1 MNKVIKIII
10 AIIVLGF
17 LVWAVGTKSEPNEPG
32 ENTPIK
38 IGVIAPLTGPVADY
52 GEEVRKGVMAG
63 APASGVEFVFED
75 DKCDPKEAVSA
86 FKKLAEFDKMQF
98 IIGPA
103 CGSSQEAIVP
113 LLAGK
118 EIMTVVPAA
127 ASSALY
133 AQSGN
138 NFFNIQYSLQ
148 DESKF
153 VAEKMTALGY
163 TKVALVSY
171 ANAFSKAHADSFRE
185 HFAGTIAIDSVI
197 TDENT
202 NLATEVTKIKAARVD
217 AIYSPDISFFF
228 ASGLAKLREQGVIA
242 PVFSTYVVELPAV
255 REVVADVMYSYPAEI
270 ADTEAAV
277 FGLSKRAA
285 ELLSQTVLEC
295 EGAYQCVHDKLTS
308 SGPFD
313 QNGIYRRSMLLKQ
326 IKNSVPTVI
335 NS

>member
-1 MNKVIKIII
+1 MNKAVKIII
-10 AIIVLGF
+10 GVVVLVL
-17 LVWAVGTKSEPNEPG
+17 LVWAVGTKSEPNEPE

-38 IGVIAPLTGPVADY
+38 IGIIAPLTGPVADY
-52 GEEVRKGVMAG
+52 GEEIRKGVTAG
-63 APASGVEFVFED
+63 ASAAGIELVFED
-75 DKCDPKEAVSA
+75 DKCDPKEGVSA
-86 FKKLAEFDKMQF
+86 FKKLAEFDKVQF

-171 ANAFSKAHADSFRE
+171 GNAFSKAHADSFRE

-202 NLATEVTKIKAARVD
+202 NLSTEVTKIKAAGVD

-228 ASGLAKLREQGVIA
+228 AAGLTKLREQKVA
-242 PVFSTYVVELPAV
+242 VPVFSTYVVELPAV

-285 ELLSQTVLEC
+285 ELLSQAVLEC
-295 EGAYQCVHDKLTS
+295 KGVYSCVHDKLTT
-308 SGPFD
+308 SGLFD
-313 QNGIYRRSMLLKQ
+313 PNGVYHRGIILKQ
-326 IKNSVPTVI
+326 IKNGVPTVI
-335 NS
+335 TS